1 MRTEKTDMR
10 TEKTENPEPPALSD
24 EVVASLEDYLPG
36 GVAVADDGGE
46 TLQREITAMLSRL
59 EQGLALQSREM
70 TPSDAFRKLSA
81 ARQAVQAAKL
91 AMQLHHAGR
100 AGSRD

>member
-1 MRTEKTDMR
+1 MSS
-10 TEKTENPEPPALSD
+10 EKTEHPEMPALSD
-24 EVVASLEDYLPG
+24 DVVASLEDYLPG

-59 EQGLALQSREM
+59 EQGLALQRREM

-100 AGSRD
+100 AGSRN